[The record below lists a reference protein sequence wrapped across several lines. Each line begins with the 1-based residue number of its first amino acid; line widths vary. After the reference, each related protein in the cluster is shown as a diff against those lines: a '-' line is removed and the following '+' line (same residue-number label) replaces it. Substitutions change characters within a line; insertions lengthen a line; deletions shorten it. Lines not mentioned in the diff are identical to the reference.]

1 VRVQSHPFKTATP
14 QRTRKT
20 ARERT
25 TMANHPRFGPA
36 GVPPFFRTL
45 GAEVADVPLLLHEE
59 GLDAFE
65 YQAVRWGPKPQMKQE
80 SAEQLGIEAKKN
92 DVLLSLHGSYFVN
105 LAGSKEVVEASK
117 RRLVACATAA
127 RWMGAN
133 VVVFHLGYYG
143 AGGRARAFRDCA
155 EALKD
160 VVATMTQLGIRDTK
174 LGPETMGKPVQVG
187 SLDEILTLCET
198 VERIQLVIDWGH
210 LHARSGGRL
219 SSVEDFRAVVEE
231 AEKRLGTEA
240 VRDMHCHF
248 SKIEFTKHGERRHH
262 ILDEKRFGPEFE
274 PFATVIS
281 DFKLC
286 PVVICE
292 TPLLD
297 VDAVKMRDE
306 YNSMASSA
314 RR

>member
-1 VRVQSHPFKTATP
+1 
-14 QRTRKT
+14 
-20 ARERT
+20 
-25 TMANHPRFGPA
+25 MADHPRFGPA

-45 GAEVADVPLLLHEE
+45 GAQLPDVPLLLHEE

-65 YQAVRWGPKPQMKQE
+65 YQAVRWGQLPQMKQE
-80 SAEQLGIEAKKN
+80 SAEQLGWEAKKN
-92 DVLLSLHGSYFVN
+92 GVQLSLHGSYFVN
-105 LAGSKEVVEASK
+105 LAGEKEVVEASK

-127 RWMGAN
+127 RWMGAY

-143 AGGRARAFRDCA
+143 TGGRAKAFKDCT

-160 VVATMTQLGIRDTK
+160 VVGTLDRLRLREVKI
-174 LGPETMGKPVQVG
+174 GPETMGKHVQVG

-219 SSVEDFRAVVEE
+219 NTADDFRAVVEQ

-240 VRDMHCHF
+240 VRDLHCHF
-248 SKIEFTKHGERRHH
+248 SKIEFTKNGERRHH
-262 ILDEKRFGPEFE
+262 ILDEKHFGPEFKD
-274 PFATVIS
+274 FARVIA
-281 DFKLC
+281 DFKLR

-297 VDAVKMRDE
+297 VDAVKMRDT
-306 YNSMASSA
+306 YFSVAGSA
-314 RR
+314 GN